1 MKPTKSLK
9 QQARVAEKAAQ
20 DAADEFVANQMKAL
34 ASAFRAQA
42 KVLKKRRK
50 EKKPSSAQ

>member
-1 MKPTKSLK
+1 MKPAKSLK

-20 DAADEFVANQMKAL
+20 KAADEFVAGQMKAL

-42 KVLKKRRK
+42 KILKRKR
-50 EKKPSSAQ
+50 KKPS

>member
-20 DAADEFVANQMKAL
+20 QVADAFVANQMKAL

-42 KVLKKRRK
+42 KVMKKNKRK
-50 EKKPSSAQ
+50 KSS

>member
-20 DAADEFVANQMKAL
+20 EAADEFVANQMKSL

-42 KVLKKRRK
+42 KVLKKKRK
-50 EKKPSSAQ
+50 KSS